1 MSDSKQLQFDNL
13 VERVAHC
20 SLCPRMLS
28 RTKVLTSLNGSL
40 HSQIIFVAEAPGR
53 LGADKYGLPLHG
65 DQTGRNFEMF
75 LNHSGFYRD
84 SVFITNAV
92 LCNPRSIDGNN
103 DSPTI
108 SEIRNCSSFLDET
121 IKIINP
127 QYIVTLGLKALIS
140 LNTICHHEISLS
152 EDIGHLIDWNGHQV
166 FPLYHPGPMAMI
178 KRPKAQQFQDYESIT
193 RIFQTSG

>member
-1 MSDSKQLQFDNL
+1 MIFPRILHVLHVHSSLIANPDALPKKPLQLKCLLMARILIACSNKLRLRVSDSKQLQFDNL

-40 HSQIIFVAEAPGR
+40 DSQIIFVAEAPGR

-121 IKIINP
+121 
-127 QYIVTLGLKALIS
+127 
-140 LNTICHHEISLS
+140 
-152 EDIGHLIDWNGHQV
+152 
-166 FPLYHPGPMAMI
+166 
-178 KRPKAQQFQDYESIT
+178 
-193 RIFQTSG
+193 